1 MKLSRNTD
9 NSVQYQAVQ
18 YIHIFTYLLINNWK
32 KELQILNVVFVMLV
46 PKTERKD
53 WRLFSFLLWYYQI
66 PVYSSWKEETKMQFV
81 RLYSPVNFYL
91 FSIKFVV
98 QKKNFNSLN
107 SEPIIPKLKK
117 NFVSETI
124 AQLESDTFFLLN
136 KHRIKYATIT

>member
-1 MKLSRNTD
+1 
-9 NSVQYQAVQ
+9 
-18 YIHIFTYLLINNWK
+18 
-32 KELQILNVVFVMLV
+32 
-46 PKTERKD
+46 
-53 WRLFSFLLWYYQI
+53 
-66 PVYSSWKEETKMQFV
+66 MQFV

-136 KHRIKYATIT
+136 KHMIKYATIT